1 MNCGTVGTSEHS
13 LQEFCHRKR
22 QIMKITAGESFRL
35 EIPLSREELLRK
47 YYNSSDIT
55 RIRTDQGITGYG
67 FQMVDVDAVS

>member
-1 MNCGTVGTSEHS
+1 
-13 LQEFCHRKR
+13 
-22 QIMKITAGESFRL
+22 MKITAVESFRL